1 MLWVLWINGSSASEM
16 EKRLSGW
23 KRELLRAHSLIA
35 GLFARSEVRGRSL
48 AYLQGLLSGCER
60 KNGWQ
65 MAEWM
70 GEASPYAMQHL
81 LDRASW
87 DADEARDRVRGY
99 VVEALG
105 SPDAVLIVDETGF
118 VKKGLHS
125 AGVKRQYSGTAG
137 RIENSQVGV
146 FLGYASDKG
155 AALVDRALYV
165 PQEWAEDRERCRAA
179 GIPDAVEFQTKPEL
193 ARQMIGRALDAGV
206 PVGWVAGDEVYGTDS
221 KVRRML
227 EARQVSYVLAVA
239 CNQHLWWPDFQ
250 QQRVDAIA
258 QSLPK
263 RAWKRLSAGSGSK
276 GERLYD
282 WALVRLSEQ
291 QGWARTL
298 LVRRS
303 RGEKLEH
310 AFYLCYAPT
319 PKSTLALLVRVAGQ
333 RWQIEQCFET
343 AKGECGLDHY
353 EVRHWQGWQR
363 HITLAMLAHAV
374 LAVLRGRGEKN
385 SPWRRAS
392 QRTRSAPSAHPS
404 AVARKTQPA
413 TRPRL
418 VQLASGPPTPG
429 HLLPLPKTPIPP
441 A

>member
-1 MLWVLWINGSSASEM
+1 M
-16 EKRLSGW
+16 EKVLASW
-23 KRELLRAHSLIA
+23 KRELERAHGLIA
-35 GLFARSEVRGRSL
+35 GLFARTETRERSF
-48 AYLQGLLSGCER
+48 AYVQGLLSGCER

-65 MAEWM
+65 MAEWA
-70 GEASPYAMQHL
+70 GEAAPYGMQHL

-87 DADEARDRVRGY
+87 DAEAARDRVRSY
-99 VVEALG
+99 VVEELG

-118 VKKGLHS
+118 LKKGIHS

-146 FLGYASDKG
+146 FLSYASDKG

-165 PQEWAEDRERCRAA
+165 PQEWAEDRERCRGA
-179 GIPDAVEFQTKPEL
+179 GIPDTVEFATKPEL
-193 ARQMIGRALDAGV
+193 ARQMIGRTLDAGV
-206 PVGWVAGDEVYGTDS
+206 PVGWVAGDEVYGSDS
-221 KVRRML
+221 KVRRLL

-239 CNQHLWWPDFQ
+239 SNQHLWWPEFE
-250 QQRVDAIA
+250 QQRVDSIA

-263 RAWKRLSAGSGSK
+263 RVWKPLSAGSGSK

-282 WALVRLSEQ
+282 WALVRLSEE

-310 AFYLCYAPT
+310 AYYLCYSPI
-319 PKSTLALLVRVAGQ
+319 PKATLATLVRVSGQ

-353 EVRHWQGWQR
+353 EVRHWKGWQR

-374 LAVLRGRGEKN
+374 LAVLRSRGEKN
-385 SPWRRAS
+385 SPWRRAP
-392 QRTRSAPSAHPS
+392 QRA
-404 AVARKTQPA
+404 
-413 TRPRL
+413 
-418 VQLASGPPTPG
+418 
-429 HLLPLPKTPIPP
+429 
-441 A
+441 

>member
-1 MLWVLWINGSSASEM
+1 VLG
-16 EKRLSGW
+16 
-23 KRELLRAHSLIA
+23 
-35 GLFARSEVRGRSL
+35 
-48 AYLQGLLSGCER
+48 GCER

-81 LDRASW
+81 LDRANW
-87 DADEARDRVRGY
+87 DADVARDRVREY
-99 VVEALG
+99 VVEELG

-118 VKKGLHS
+118 VKKGVHS

-179 GIPDAVEFQTKPEL
+179 GIPDAVQFQTKPEL

-227 EARQVSYVLAVA
+227 EDRQVSYVLAVA

-303 RGEKLEH
+303 LAENLEH
-310 AFYLCYAPT
+310 AYYLCYAPT
-319 PKSTLALLVRVAGQ
+319 PKSTLAPLVRVAGQ

-392 QRTRSAPSAHPS
+392 QRARSAPSAHPS
-404 AVARKTQPA
+404 TVARQTQPA

-418 VQLASGPPTPG
+418 V
-429 HLLPLPKTPIPP
+429 
-441 A
+441 

>member
-1 MLWVLWINGSSASEM
+1 M
-16 EKRLSGW
+16 EKRLAGW

-35 GLFARSEVRGRSL
+35 GLFARSEARGRSL
-48 AYLQGLLSGCER
+48 SYMQGLLSGCER

-70 GEASPYAMQHL
+70 GEASPYAVQHL

-87 DADEARDRVRGY
+87 DADAARDRVREY

-118 VKKGLHS
+118 VKKGVHS

-146 FLGYASDKG
+146 FLCYASDKG

-165 PQEWAEDRERCRAA
+165 PQEWAEDRERCLAA
-179 GIPDAVEFQTKPEL
+179 GIPDTIEFATKPEL

-239 CNQHLWWPDFQ
+239 SNQHLWWPDFE

-282 WALVRLSEQ
+282 WASVRLSGQ
-291 QGWARTL
+291 QGWVRTL

-303 RGEKLEH
+303 LGEKPEH
-310 AFYLCYAPT
+310 AYYLCYAPT
-319 PKSTLALLVRVAGQ
+319 AKSTLATLVRVAGQ
-333 RWQIEQCFET
+333 RWQIEQCFQT

-374 LAVLRGRGEKN
+374 LVVLRVQGKKN
-385 SPWRRAS
+385 SPWRRTP
-392 QRTRSAPSAHPS
+392 QRSRSAPSAHPS
-404 AVARKTQPA
+404 AVARQTQPA

-418 VQLASGPPTPG
+418 V
-429 HLLPLPKTPIPP
+429 
-441 A
+441 

>member
-1 MLWVLWINGSSASEM
+1 
-16 EKRLSGW
+16 
-23 KRELLRAHSLIA
+23 
-35 GLFARSEVRGRSL
+35 
-48 AYLQGLLSGCER
+48 
-60 KNGWQ
+60 
-65 MAEWM
+65 
-70 GEASPYAMQHL
+70 
-81 LDRASW
+81 
-87 DADEARDRVRGY
+87 
-99 VVEALG
+99 
-105 SPDAVLIVDETGF
+105 
-118 VKKGLHS
+118 
-125 AGVKRQYSGTAG
+125 
-137 RIENSQVGV
+137 
-146 FLGYASDKG
+146 
-155 AALVDRALYV
+155 
-165 PQEWAEDRERCRAA
+165 
-179 GIPDAVEFQTKPEL
+179 
-193 ARQMIGRALDAGV
+193 MIGRALDAGV

-227 EARQVSYVLAVA
+227 EDRQVSYVLAVA

-303 RGEKLEH
+303 LAEKLEH
-310 AFYLCYAPT
+310 AYYLCYAPT
-319 PKSTLALLVRVAGQ
+319 PKSTLAPLVRVAGQ

-392 QRTRSAPSAHPS
+392 QRARSAPSAHPS
-404 AVARKTQPA
+404 TVARQTQPA

-418 VQLASGPPTPG
+418 V
-429 HLLPLPKTPIPP
+429 
-441 A
+441 

>member
-1 MLWVLWINGSSASEM
+1 
-16 EKRLSGW
+16 
-23 KRELLRAHSLIA
+23 
-35 GLFARSEVRGRSL
+35 
-48 AYLQGLLSGCER
+48 
-60 KNGWQ
+60 
-65 MAEWM
+65 
-70 GEASPYAMQHL
+70 
-81 LDRASW
+81 
-87 DADEARDRVRGY
+87 
-99 VVEALG
+99 
-105 SPDAVLIVDETGF
+105 

-146 FLGYASDKG
+146 FLCYASEKG

-165 PQEWAEDRERCRAA
+165 PQEWAEDRDRCRAA
-179 GIPDAVEFQTKPEL
+179 GIPDTVEFATKPEL

-239 CNQHLWWPDFQ
+239 SNQHLWWPDFQ

-282 WALVRLSEQ
+282 WASVRLSEQ

-303 RGEKLEH
+303 LGEKLEH

-319 PKSTLALLVRVAGQ
+319 AQSNLATLVRVAGQ

-374 LAVLRGRGEKN
+374 LVVLRVQGKKN
-385 SPWRRAS
+385 SPWASATQRA
-392 QRTRSAPSAHPS
+392 RSAPSAHPP
-404 AVARKTQPA
+404 AVARQTQPA

-418 VQLASGPPTPG
+418 V
-429 HLLPLPKTPIPP
+429 
-441 A
+441 

>member
-1 MLWVLWINGSSASEM
+1 M
-16 EKRLSGW
+16 ENRLAGW

-35 GLFARSEVRGRSL
+35 GLFARSEARGRSL
-48 AYLQGLLSGCER
+48 AYMQGLLSGCER

-87 DADEARDRVRGY
+87 DADAARDRVREY

-146 FLGYASDKG
+146 FLCYASDKG

-179 GIPDAVEFQTKPEL
+179 GIPDTVEFATKPEL
-193 ARQMIGRALDAGV
+193 ARQMIGRALQAGAACS
-206 PVGWVAGDEVYGTDS
+206 WVAADEVYGNNG
-221 KVRRML
+221 KLRKWLEERRL
-227 EARQVSYVLAVA
+227 GYVLAIA
-239 CNQHLWWPDFQ
+239 SDQRMRWPDHEQ
-250 QQRVDAIA
+250 RRVDAIA

-276 GERLYD
+276 GERLY
-282 WALVRLSEQ
+282 
-291 QGWARTL
+291 
-298 LVRRS
+298 
-303 RGEKLEH
+303 
-310 AFYLCYAPT
+310 P
-319 PKSTLALLVRVAGQ
+319 
-333 RWQIEQCFET
+333 
-343 AKGECGLDHY
+343 
-353 EVRHWQGWQR
+353 
-363 HITLAMLAHAV
+363 
-374 LAVLRGRGEKN
+374 
-385 SPWRRAS
+385 
-392 QRTRSAPSAHPS
+392 
-404 AVARKTQPA
+404 
-413 TRPRL
+413 
-418 VQLASGPPTPG
+418 
-429 HLLPLPKTPIPP
+429 
-441 A
+441 

>member
-1 MLWVLWINGSSASEM
+1 MGGVLGRRASILPESSASTAE
-16 EKRLSGW
+16 RLGG
-23 KRELLRAHSLIA
+23 LRT
-35 GLFARSEVRGRSL
+35 ARWACS
-48 AYLQGLLSGCER
+48 
-60 KNGWQ
+60 W
-65 MAEWM
+65 
-70 GEASPYAMQHL
+70 AMP
-81 LDRASW
+81 AT
-87 DADEARDRVRGY
+87 RVRHWWIVRCVFRRSGPKIVSVAARRGY
-99 VVEALG
+99 RTR
-105 SPDAVLIVDETGF
+105 SSFRPSR
-118 VKKGLHS
+118 K
-125 AGVKRQYSGTAG
+125 
-137 RIENSQVGV
+137 
-146 FLGYASDKG
+146 
-155 AALVDRALYV
+155 
-165 PQEWAEDRERCRAA
+165 
-179 GIPDAVEFQTKPEL
+179 L

-206 PVGWVAGDEVYGTDS
+206 PVGWVAGDEVYGTAS

-363 HITLAMLAHAV
+363 HITLAM
-374 LAVLRGRGEKN
+374 
-385 SPWRRAS
+385 
-392 QRTRSAPSAHPS
+392 
-404 AVARKTQPA
+404 
-413 TRPRL
+413 
-418 VQLASGPPTPG
+418 
-429 HLLPLPKTPIPP
+429 
-441 A
+441 

>member
-1 MLWVLWINGSSASEM
+1 
-16 EKRLSGW
+16 
-23 KRELLRAHSLIA
+23 
-35 GLFARSEVRGRSL
+35 
-48 AYLQGLLSGCER
+48 
-60 KNGWQ
+60 
-65 MAEWM
+65 M

-87 DADEARDRVRGY
+87 DADAARDRVREY
-99 VVEALG
+99 VVEELG

-179 GIPDAVEFQTKPEL
+179 GIPDTVEFATKPEL
-193 ARQMIGRALDAGV
+193 ARQMIGRALQAGAACS
-206 PVGWVAGDEVYGTDS
+206 WVAADEVYGNNG
-221 KVRRML
+221 KLRKWLEERRL
-227 EARQVSYVLAVA
+227 GYVLAIA
-239 CNQHLWWPDFQ
+239 SDQRMRWPDHERR
-250 QQRVDAIA
+250 RVDAIA

-263 RAWKRLSAGSGSK
+263 RAWKRLSAGPGSK
-276 GERLYD
+276 GERLDD
-282 WALVRLSEQ
+282 WASVRLSEQ

-303 RGEKLEH
+303 LGEKLEH
-310 AFYLCYAPT
+310 AYYLCYAPT
-319 PKSTLALLVRVAGQ
+319 PQSTLAALVRVAGQ
-333 RWQIEQCFET
+333 RGQIEQCFET

-374 LAVLRGRGEKN
+374 LAVLRGRGEKTL
-385 SPWRRAS
+385 PGG
-392 QRTRSAPSAHPS
+392 
-404 AVARKTQPA
+404 V
-413 TRPRL
+413 RL
-418 VQLASGPPTPG
+418 SVPEVR
-429 HLLPLPKTPIPP
+429 HLLTRLPWHGKHSL
-441 A
+441 

>member
-1 MLWVLWINGSSASEM
+1 MLCVLWISGSSATEM
-16 EKRLSGW
+16 ENRLSGW

-48 AYLQGLLSGCER
+48 AYMQGLLSGCER

-87 DADEARDRVRGY
+87 DADAARDRVREY
-99 VVEALG
+99 VVEELG

-206 PVGWVAGDEVYGTDS
+206 PVGWVRHWWI
-221 KVRRML
+221 VRCM
-227 EARQVSYVLAVA
+227 
-239 CNQHLWWPDFQ
+239 F
-250 QQRVDAIA
+250 
-258 QSLPK
+258 
-263 RAWKRLSAGSGSK
+263 
-276 GERLYD
+276 
-282 WALVRLSEQ
+282 
-291 QGWARTL
+291 
-298 LVRRS
+298 RRS
-303 RGEKLEH
+303 GPKIVSVAARRG
-310 AFYLCYAPT
+310 Y
-319 PKSTLALLVRVAGQ
+319 
-333 RWQIEQCFET
+333 
-343 AKGECGLDHY
+343 
-353 EVRHWQGWQR
+353 
-363 HITLAMLAHAV
+363 
-374 LAVLRGRGEKN
+374 
-385 SPWRRAS
+385 
-392 QRTRSAPSAHPS
+392 RTRSSF
-404 AVARKTQPA
+404 
-413 TRPRL
+413 RP
-418 VQLASGPPTPG
+418 
-429 HLLPLPKTPIPP
+429 LLRN
-441 A
+441 

>member
-1 MLWVLWINGSSASEM
+1 MLWMLWISGSSASEM
-16 EKRLSGW
+16 ENRLAGW

-35 GLFARSEVRGRSL
+35 GLFARSEARGRSL
-48 AYLQGLLSGCER
+48 AYMQGLLSGCER

-87 DADEARDRVRGY
+87 DADAARDRVREY

-179 GIPDAVEFQTKPEL
+179 GIPDTVEFATKPEL
-193 ARQMIGRALDAGV
+193 ARQMIGRALDAGA
-206 PVGWVAGDEVYGTDS
+206 PVGWVAGDEVYGADS

-239 CNQHLWWPDFQ
+239 SNQHLWWPAFER
-250 QQRVDAIA
+250 QRVDAIA
-258 QSLPK
+258 QNLPK
-263 RAWKRLSAGSGSK
+263 RAWKSLSAGSGSK

-303 RGEKLEH
+303 LGEKLEH
-310 AFYLCYAPT
+310 AYYLCYAPT
-319 PKSTLALLVRVAGQ
+319 PQSTRASLVRVAGQ

-385 SPWRRAS
+385 SPWRRAP

-404 AVARKTQPA
+404 AVARQTQPA
-413 TRPRL
+413 ARPRL
-418 VQLASGPPTPG
+418 V
-429 HLLPLPKTPIPP
+429 
-441 A
+441 